1 MRVKIDQRE
10 ETFTKTKERGFFNS
24 FKEPGTYPVYIVS
37 VQVDLS
43 EEERAI
49 LTQRKLW
56 PKVLYTHEFAAEHF
70 QVMNSE
76 AMRLLGDIASIPI
89 TIESFFEHPTHDT
102 VCYDPVEAKDFAH
115 SMQHEILPRLKSYIQ
130 ASAEIG
136 STKTFE
142 L

>member
-1 MRVKIDQRE
+1 MRVKIEQLE
-10 ETFTKTKERGFFNS
+10 KTFTKAKERGFFNS
-24 FKEPGTYPVYIVS
+24 FKEPETYPVWVVS

-56 PKVLYTHEFAAEHF
+56 PKVLYTHEFSAEHF
-70 QVMNSE
+70 QVMSSE
-76 AMRLLGDIASIPI
+76 EMRLLGDVTSVPI
-89 TIESFFEHPTHDT
+89 TIENFFERPTHDI
-102 VCYDPVEAKDFAH
+102 VCYDPVEAKNFAH
-115 SMQHEILPRLKSYIQ
+115 KMQHEILPRLKSFIQ

-136 STKTFE
+136 STTTFE

>member
-1 MRVKIDQRE
+1 MRVKIDQHE
-10 ETFTKTKERGFFNS
+10 KTFTKNKERGFFNS
-24 FKEPGTYPVYIVS
+24 FKAPETFPVWIVS
-37 VQVDLS
+37 VEADLS

-49 LTQRKLW
+49 LTQRNLW

-76 AMRLLGDIASIPI
+76 EMRLLGDVTSIPV
-89 TIESFFEHPTHDT
+89 TIENFFERPTHDT
-102 VCYDPVEAKDFAH
+102 VCYDPVEAKEFAH
-115 SMQHEILPRLKSYIQ
+115 RMQHEILPRLKSFTQ

-136 STKTFE
+136 STTTFE